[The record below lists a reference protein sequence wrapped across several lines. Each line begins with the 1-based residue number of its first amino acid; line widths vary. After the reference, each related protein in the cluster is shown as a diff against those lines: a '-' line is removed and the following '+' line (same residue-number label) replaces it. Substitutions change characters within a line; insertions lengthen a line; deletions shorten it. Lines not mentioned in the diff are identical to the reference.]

1 MAAIFTITT
10 WASTFISIKVLLGVF
25 SPVEIM
31 VFRLVIAW
39 LVLLAVRPRWL
50 KTHNLK
56 EEGLLMLAGLSGV
69 TLYSIFQNIALQ
81 YTLAANASV
90 LISISPFFIAV
101 FSYWFLKDE
110 KPGLRFFAGFLFAM
124 IGIFLISFNGRIE
137 LRLNPLGDVL
147 AVLAAVAWGVYSVA
161 MRRISRLGYDN
172 LLVTRRVFFY
182 GVVFVLPL
190 LGLFDFQPGLERF
203 ASLDNLLNMLFL
215 GVAAS
220 ALCLASWNYAVG
232 VLGPVKTGVYIYV
245 IPVITMAAAW
255 LLLGERITWM
265 AGAGVG
271 LILLGLLISEGV
283 IGFYNHGIDGSKRK
297 NTENQGKTR
306 IERP

>member
-1 MAAIFTITT
+1 MRRMGHPKPALGHLAAIFTITT
-10 WASTFISIKVLLGVF
+10 WASTFISIKVLLEVF

-50 KTHNLK
+50 KTGSLK

-90 LISISPFFIAV
+90 LISISPFFIAILS
-101 FSYWFLKDE
+101 FWLLKDE
-110 KPGLRFFAGFLFAM
+110 KPGLRFFLGFLFA
-124 IGIFLISFNGRIE
+124 IAGIFLISFNGRIK
-137 LRLNPLGDVL
+137 LQLNPLGDVL
-147 AVLAAVAWGVYSVA
+147 AVLAAAAWGVYSVT

-182 GVVFVLPL
+182 GVVFVLPF
-190 LGLFDFQPGLERF
+190 LGLFDFQMGLERF
-203 ASLDNLLNMLFL
+203 ASLPNLLNMLFL

-220 ALCLASWNYAVG
+220 AMCLASWNYAVG
-232 VLGPVKTGVYIYV
+232 VLGSVKTGVYIYV
-245 IPVITMAAAW
+245 IPIITMLAAW
-255 LLLGERITWM
+255 LLLDERITWM

-271 LILLGLLISEGV
+271 LILLGLVVSEDRRKIS
-283 IGFYNHGIDGSKRK
+283 
-297 NTENQGKTR
+297 
-306 IERP
+306 